1 MLLFQFRDNKLKALP
16 DSLQNLQN
24 LTSVLLPYNQFETV
38 PAILSELKQLRELN
52 LSHNQIKGDVRIE
65 SSTLEQLD
73 LGYNEIRGFD
83 MPRNTSLIK
92 LNLSHN
98 QLEELPLSFRSWS
111 KLQDLNVNQNRLV
124 SLFPAIRD
132 STSTVTLASLV
143 RLDAG
148 NNYITSMV
156 EGNQGQVLMPKLI
169 ELSLMTN
176 KLDDSG
182 LEGLKDTPYLQ
193 TLDIS
198 SNQLKNIP
206 LLLTDLEQLERLDI
220 RGNQLH
226 TLPYELGKLTRLKAI
241 QCEGNP
247 MRSFTSMSQT
257 QLIESLRGS
266 YAQQESEEQEGEA
279 VKKEQDM
286 DITVEELSRQLTQK
300 VNLSERL
307 DLSHKELTNIPSEYL
322 EFKQEVPG
330 TLLLNHNQF
339 ITFPIIP
346 LTKISDFIVTLV
358 LDHNRLT
365 SFNLSL
371 EGVVFAHLKTLKLN
385 NNRIKSLE
393 CNPNTASF
401 PRLEE
406 LSLNYN
412 ALTTLSDDLPKVLPS
427 LKILLASSNKL
438 DNLTDACF
446 GQGLEILDISNNDIG
461 YLPPGLSRIQSL
473 KELVVFGNRFRVP
486 RPAVVEQGTKTI
498 LEFLKRRY
506 QASNE

>member
-1 MLLFQFRDNKLKALP
+1 
-16 DSLQNLQN
+16 
-24 LTSVLLPYNQFETV
+24 
-38 PAILSELKQLRELN
+38 
-52 LSHNQIKGDVRIE
+52 SHFTIK
-65 SSTLEQLD
+65 
-73 LGYNEIRGFD
+73 
-83 MPRNTSLIK
+83 
-92 LNLSHN
+92 
-98 QLEELPLSFRSWS
+98 
-111 KLQDLNVNQNRLV
+111 
-124 SLFPAIRD
+124 AIRD

-257 QLIESLRGS
+257 QLIESLL
-266 YAQQESEEQEGEA
+266 
-279 VKKEQDM
+279 
-286 DITVEELSRQLTQK
+286 EELSRQLTQK